1 MIIPGILEET
11 FEKAVERIK
20 SVEEASPEIQIDIT
34 DGHLVEGR
42 TFQNIQKLN
51 SLKTKSSISLH
62 LMVKKPC
69 TYIRKST
76 SLLPFTAKKI
86 NNVDTV
92 ITQLIDHKQM
102 EHFIKH
108 SKKLGYKVG
117 ISINHDQDVQ
127 FLDTYLDKVDLIQFM
142 SVVPGKQGND
152 FIPSVLNKIKTF
164 KDLNPTIKTQIDGG
178 INIDNLPQVLGTG
191 VDNVIIG
198 SAIFNSENPRDKI
211 LEFTKAAHG
220 STTNS

>member
-11 FEKAVERIK
+11 FEKTVQRIR
-20 SVEEASPEIQIDIT
+20 SVEGVSPEIQIDIT
-34 DGHLVEGR
+34 DGYLVKGR

-51 SLKTKSSISLH
+51 SLKTKSMLSLH

-69 TYIRKST
+69 TYIRKSMT
-76 SLLPFTAKKI
+76 LIPFIIKKI
-86 NNVDTV
+86 DNVDTV

-102 EHFIKH
+102 RHFIKH
-108 SKKLGYKVG
+108 AKKIGYKVG

-127 FLDTYLDKVDLIQFM
+127 FLDPYLDKVDLIQFM
-142 SVVPGKQGND
+142 SVIPGKQGND

-164 KDLNPTIKTQIDGG
+164 KDLNPTIKTQVDGG
-178 INIDNLPQVLGTG
+178 INMDNLPQVLGTG

-198 SAIFNSENPRDKI
+198 SAIFNSENPRDKT
-211 LEFTKAAHG
+211 LEFMKAAHG